1 MLRSVKVIDDG
12 AIRQLQWKTNVG
24 FRLVKSSQVAF
35 QCSMYRFWWLK
46 WPWTTIAHYITQ
58 LAVHVEVTK
67 DRPILSAA
75 MR

>member
-1 MLRSVKVIDDG
+1 MMAPFDSYNG
-12 AIRQLQWKTNVG
+12 
-24 FRLVKSSQVAF
+24 RLMSAFDWSSQVAF